1 MRILIDSNHGDSS
14 AVKLWSAEWCVH
26 SLASFMVIIGVCYR
40 RANDGGSIGVMY
52 NTSDSDVD
60 RNNAVAAKASD
71 GWMGGTATAPMFGRE
86 LRNSTEGSGTL
97 NVPNEYLNNN
107 HPEPYPYLTSTSGEV
122 GAVDHAA
129 NLKHTLI

>member
-1 MRILIDSNHGDSS
+1 METAVQSS
-14 AVKLWSAEWCVH
+14 CGVPSGAHARRCL
-26 SLASFMVIIGVCYR
+26 LVIIHVSYR
-40 RANDGGSIGVMY
+40 RANDGGSVGVMY
-52 NTSDSDVD
+52 NTSDSDVG
-60 RNNAVAAKASD
+60 RNSAVAAKASD

-122 GAVDHAA
+122 GAVNHA
-129 NLKHTLI
+129 NLKHNLI